1 MSEQLKQQLQGSS
14 AMVFGF
20 LLIALGVLFLAGQWF
35 RIDVGHWGWP
45 FFVLIPGLALV
56 AAGLWPRER
65 ASERLVVAG
74 AVVTAVGML
83 LFYQNVTD
91 HWASW
96 AYAWA
101 LIAPAAFG
109 VGKMV
114 YGSVKSDHQAVAE
127 GTRIAGIGLV
137 IFLAGLVFFELII
150 GIGGFG
156 LSAWGWPIVLIVIGA
171 ALLVRSLSGGTHQAS

>member
-1 MSEQLKQQLQGSS
+1 MSEQLKQQLQGSP
-14 AMVFGF
+14 AMVFGV
-20 LLIALGVLFLAGQWF
+20 LLIALGALFLVGQWF

-45 FFVLIPGLALV
+45 FLVLIPGLVLV
-56 AAGLWPRER
+56 AAGLWSRER

-74 AVVTAVGML
+74 TVVAAVGLL

-91 HWASW
+91 HWANW

-114 YGSVKSDHQAVAE
+114 YGSAKSDHQAVAE

-156 LSAWGWPIVLIVIGA
+156 LSGWSWPIVLIVIGA